1 VARNDAV
8 SQTRRTGGWI
18 ALLAALG
25 VLVSACSGASAT
37 GQSPVAGSVSITLRL
52 GYFPNVTH
60 APAIVGLEE
69 GILAKHLGSGVN
81 LETSVFNAGDEAV
94 QAVFSGAI
102 DVTYIGPNPAITAFA
117 QSDGVAARV
126 ISGSTSGGAS
136 LVVRAG
142 ITSAQDLRDTTL
154 ASPALGNT
162 QDVALRTW
170 LADNGLETNTEG
182 GGDVS
187 ITPLENASIFQ
198 AFADGQI
205 DGAWVPEPWAT
216 RMVEAGGV
224 VLVDE
229 RDLWPK
235 GRFASA
241 LVLVRTDFLSQH
253 PDVIERFLEGHVA
266 AVDACNDD
274 PEAAQA
280 AVIDSIETLT
290 GSRLSSKTVATAW
303 KNMEFTVDPIASS
316 LFESATHA
324 EELGLLD
331 PVDLQGLFDLGP
343 LNEVLAS
350 LQRKEVHA

>member
-1 VARNDAV
+1 V
-8 SQTRRTGGWI
+8 
-18 ALLAALG
+18 LAALG
-25 VLVSACSGASAT
+25 VVASACSGASASD
-37 GQSPVAGSVSITLRL
+37 QSPGAGSASVTLRL

-69 GILAKHLGSGVN
+69 GIFAKHLGNGVN

-94 QAVFSGAI
+94 QAVFTGAI

-182 GGDVS
+182 GGDMS

-198 AFADGQI
+198 AFTDGQI

-229 RDLWPK
+229 RDLWPE

-241 LVLVRTDFLSQH
+241 LVLVRPDFLNQH
-253 PDVIERFLEGHVA
+253 PDVVERFLQGHVA

-274 PEAAQA
+274 PEAAQT
-280 AVIDSIETLT
+280 AVIDSIEKLT
-290 GSRLSSKTVATAW
+290 GSRLASKTVATAW

-324 EELGLLD
+324 EALGLLD
-331 PVDLQGLFDLGP
+331 PVDLQGLFDLDP
-343 LNEVLAS
+343 LNGVLAS
-350 LQRKEVHA
+350 LERKEVHA